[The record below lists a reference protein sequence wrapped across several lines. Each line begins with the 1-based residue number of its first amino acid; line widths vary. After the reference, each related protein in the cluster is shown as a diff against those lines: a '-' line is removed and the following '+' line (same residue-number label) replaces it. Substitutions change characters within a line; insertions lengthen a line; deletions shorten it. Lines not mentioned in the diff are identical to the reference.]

1 MILLMKRK
9 SMVTGL
15 LLAAI
20 LSASCVNDE
29 YDLDDIDCTI
39 GINTDLQLPVVSS
52 GSIKLTDFIGDN
64 EHIGEADITGVS
76 GKALYFKANG
86 STRFHIPVIAAGEIE
101 YNLDTE
107 NIRIGEL
114 PDFLKSNNVKLDLK
128 NPIIKANVNAPT
140 LPDGCTILADMDIT
154 SVSGSC
160 SISGLMAKRSPSEQY
175 IASEEDNTMTG
186 EWLKPASGSVNSL
199 FNKKIPEEMT
209 LSVTKLKA
217 ENVSGLHTKGYDVT
231 VDFELYA
238 PLCIGSEEF
247 LMEYEAEETGWGD
260 DYGEDVKKLDIELI
274 TLNADLV
281 NGLPVDAD
289 VLITPIDRN
298 GNRVNGLE
306 VFHFSGKAGT
316 TQPISYELKSSDNRF
331 TLNNFINGDG
341 GAQQLDGVKVTT
353 TLKASSS
360 SVGKYLTTESYAKF
374 TNVKVRV
381 KGQTVYDAN

>member
-1 MILLMKRK
+1 MVLLMKRK
-9 SMVTGL
+9 SMATGL
-15 LLAAI
+15 LMATI

-52 GSIKLTDFIGDN
+52 GNIKLTDFIGDN
-64 EHIGEADITGVS
+64 EYIGEAYIAGVS
-76 GKALYFKANG
+76 GKVLYFKAKG
-86 STRFHIPVIAAGEIE
+86 STQFHIPMIAAGEIT
-101 YNLDTE
+101 YNFNTE

-114 PDFLKSNNVKLDLK
+114 PDFLKSSNVKLDLK
-128 NPIIKANVNAPT
+128 SPIIKAKVNAPT
-140 LPDGCTILADMDIT
+140 LPEGCTILADMGIT
-154 SVSGSC
+154 SASGSC
-160 SISGLMAKRSPSEQY
+160 NISGLMAKRGTSEQY

-186 EWLKPASGSVNSL
+186 GWLKPTSGSVNSL
-199 FNKKIPEEMT
+199 FNERIPDEMT

-217 ENVSGLHTKGYDVT
+217 EDVSGVYTDGYDVT
-231 VDFELYA
+231 ADFELYA
-238 PLCIGSEEF
+238 PLCIGSDKF

-260 DYGEDVKKLDIELI
+260 DYDEDVKKLNIELI

-289 VLITPIDRN
+289 VLITPIDKN
-298 GNRVNGLE
+298 GNKVKGLE
-306 VFHFSGKAGT
+306 IFQFSGKAGT
-316 TQPISYELKSSDNRF
+316 IQSISYELKSTDNRF
-331 TLNNFINGDG
+331 TLNDFINGSG

-360 SVGKYLTTESYAKF
+360 SVGKYLTTESSAKF
-374 TNVKVRV
+374 INVKVRV